1 MTDWLLGL
9 VPQYGVWLLAACT
22 FLSCF
27 AIPLPSSML
36 MLAAGGF
43 VAAGDLALTTT
54 VGATLAGVFA
64 GDQSVYYFGKHRG
77 DNIKARL
84 GKKAALLEKAT
95 SMLNKRGGIAVFL
108 SRWLLSALGPY
119 MNFAAGMAKL
129 PWLQFTLWGLAGELI
144 WIGLYLG
151 SGYYFTGNLEAAST
165 MALKVVGLLAAG
177 AVAIAIGY
185 WIFSKR
191 SDEGPT

>member
-84 GKKAALLEKAT
+84 GKKAALLEKAA
-95 SMLNKRGGIAVFL
+95 S
-108 SRWLLSALGPY
+108 